1 MQSKTFTVLLIAILV
16 AFIAGSSLF
25 IVDARERALVLR
37 FGEVQRNEQS
47 LPIVYEPGLHIKMP
61 FADTVKRIDARVQ
74 NLDGDADRVVTLEKK
89 DVIVDSFVKW
99 KVKDFSH
106 FYLSTNGDVRRA
118 SELLERKVD
127 AAVREEFGKR
137 NIKDLVSEARL
148 EAMFKLRDS
157 IHADAED
164 LGVEILDIRIKQINL
179 PNEVSE
185 SVYANMRAER
195 VKTATEL
202 RSTGQGEANIIK
214 AKTDAEVKI
223 LLAQADQ
230 ESRRIRGE
238 GDATAAKI
246 YADTYKQNAEF
257 YAFLRSLDA
266 YKASFNSEKDVMVVA
281 PDSDFFKYMKK
292 KDGR

>member
-1 MQSKTFTVLLIAILV
+1 MQSKSFSVLLLIVLTLFVI
-16 AFIAGSSLF
+16 GSSLF
-25 IVDARERALVLR
+25 VVDARERALVLR
-37 FGEVQRNEQS
+37 FGEVQRDDKGAP
-47 LPIVYEPGLHIKMP
+47 LVYMPGLHVKMP
-61 FADTVKRIDARVQ
+61 LADTIKRLDARIQ
-74 NLDGDADRVVTLEKK
+74 NLDGDADRVQTLEKK

-106 FYLSTNGDVRRA
+106 FYLSTNGDVRKA

-127 AAVREEFGKR
+127 SAVREEFGKR
-137 NIKDLVSEARL
+137 IIRDLVSEARL
-148 EAMFKLRDS
+148 EAMFNLRDS

-164 LGVEILDIRIKQINL
+164 LGIEIVDIRIKQINL

-223 LLAQADQ
+223 LLAQSDQ

-246 YADTYKQNAEF
+246 YADTYKQNPEF

-266 YKASFNSEKDVMVVA
+266 YRASFTSEKDVMVLA
-281 PDSDFFKYMKK
+281 PDSDFFKYMRSKTGK
-292 KDGR
+292 

>member
-1 MQSKTFTVLLIAILV
+1 MQSKAFSIMLFVVLALFV
-16 AFIAGSSLF
+16 AASSLF
-25 IVDARERALVLR
+25 IVDARERALLLR
-37 FGEVQRNEQS
+37 FGEVQRDAEDMP
-47 LPIVYEPGLHIKMP
+47 LVFEPGLHVKLP
-61 FADTVKRIDARVQ
+61 FADTVKRLDARVQ

-137 NIKDLVSEARL
+137 NIRDLVSEARL
-148 EAMFKLRDS
+148 EAMFNLRDS

-164 LGVEILDIRIKQINL
+164 LGLEILDIRIKQINL
-179 PNEVSE
+179 PNEVSD

-246 YADTYKQNAEF
+246 YADTYKQNSEF

-266 YKASFNSEKDVMVVA
+266 YKASFKSERDVLVVA
-281 PDSDFFKYMKK
+281 PDSDFFKYMKSK
-292 KDGR
+292 NGR